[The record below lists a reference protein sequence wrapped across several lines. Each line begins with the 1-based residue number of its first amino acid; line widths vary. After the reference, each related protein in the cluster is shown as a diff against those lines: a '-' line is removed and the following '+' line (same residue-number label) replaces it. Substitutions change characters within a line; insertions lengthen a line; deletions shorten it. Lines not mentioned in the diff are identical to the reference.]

1 MKANFS
7 LFTFKSSLNSMFPSQ
22 IFREYDIRGLAE
34 TELTNEVVHGIGQA
48 FGTVLLEEGKSK
60 MGVGRDLRP
69 SSDRILK
76 ALIDGLTSTG
86 LEVLNL
92 GLIPTPLLY
101 FSVSY
106 LHLDAGISITGSHN
120 PPEYNGFKLHL
131 ADRPF
136 YGEEIQ
142 LLKTLIEK
150 GSFAKGQGKVSEGK
164 IIDAYKDYVVKIFNF
179 KRKLKVV
186 IDSGHGMAGIV
197 APDLVRRLG
206 HEVIELYSNLD
217 PTFPDHHPDPSDLA
231 NMKDLQKKVLETK
244 ADIGVAFDGDAD
256 RIGVVDEKGQIIF
269 GDKILLL
276 YARSILK
283 RKPGATVIG
292 DVKCSKVIYD
302 DIVKRGGKPI
312 MWKTGHSL
320 IKAKIKETHAELAGE
335 MSGHMFFVDRWF
347 GFDDA
352 IYAACRMLEVLD
364 EDRRPLS
371 QHLTDT
377 PSLVSTP
384 EIRVDCPDDKKFD
397 LVKRAVEDFKKQYR
411 VVDIDGAR
419 VEFEDGWGLVR
430 ASNTQPVLVMR
441 FEATS
446 EKRLNE
452 IRDII
457 ESKIKELSRV
467 S

>member
-1 MKANFS
+1 MI
-7 LFTFKSSLNSMFPSQ
+7 PSH

-34 TELTNEVVHGIGQA
+34 TELTDEVSRKIGQA
-48 FGTVLLEEGKSK
+48 FATILLKEGKKK
-60 MGVGRDLRP
+60 MAVGRDLRP

-76 ALIDGLTSTG
+76 ALLEGLASTG
-86 LEVLNL
+86 MEVLNL
-92 GLIPTPLLY
+92 GMIPTPVLY
-101 FSVSY
+101 FSVSH

-142 LLKTLIEK
+142 NLKNLMEK
-150 GSFAKGQGKVSEGK
+150 KDFAKGAGKVWEEK
-164 IIDAYKDYVVKIFNF
+164 VLETYKDYVAKIFHF
-179 KRKLKVV
+179 KRTLKVV

-206 HEVIELYSNLD
+206 HDVTELYSNLD
-217 PTFPDHHPDPSDLA
+217 STFPDHHPDPSDLA

-244 ADIGVAFDGDAD
+244 SDIGIAFDGDAD
-256 RIGVVDEKGQIIF
+256 RIGVVDEKGQVIF
-269 GDKILLL
+269 GDRILLL
-276 YARSILK
+276 YARAILK
-283 RKPGATVIG
+283 RKPGATIIG
-292 DVKCSKVIYD
+292 DVKCSKIIYD
-302 DIVKRGGKPI
+302 DIAKRGGKPV

-364 EDRRPLS
+364 EDPRPLS
-371 QHLTDT
+371 EHLTDI
-377 PSLVSTP
+377 PQLVSTP

-397 LVKRAVEDFKKQYR
+397 IVERAVRDFKKQYR
-411 VVDIDGAR
+411 VID
-419 VEFEDGWGLVR
+419 
-430 ASNTQPVLVMR
+430 
-441 FEATS
+441 
-446 EKRLNE
+446 
-452 IRDII
+452 
-457 ESKIKELSRV
+457 
-467 S
+467 